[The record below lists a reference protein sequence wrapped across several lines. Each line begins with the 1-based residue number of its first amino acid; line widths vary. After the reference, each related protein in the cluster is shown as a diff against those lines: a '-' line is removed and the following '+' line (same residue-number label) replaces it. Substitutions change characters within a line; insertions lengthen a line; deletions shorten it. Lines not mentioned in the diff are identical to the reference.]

1 VSYLLDTNVLSEL
14 RKGHRADPGVLEWFG
29 GIDDRQ
35 LYLSVLVVGEI
46 RRGIEL
52 IRRRDDAS
60 ASVLD
65 GWLRQVVTQHDT
77 RILPIDR
84 AIAETW
90 ALFNVPDPVPVVDG
104 LLAAT
109 AHVHGLTLVTRNSA
123 DIARTGV
130 PHLNPFGT

>member
-14 RKGHRADPGVLEWFG
+14 RKGRRANLGVVEWFAG
-29 GIDDRQ
+29 VDGNE
-35 LYLSVLVVGEI
+35 LYLSVLVIGEI

-52 IRRRDDAS
+52 IRRRDEAS
-60 ASVLD
+60 AMSLD
-65 GWLRQVVTQHDT
+65 GWLRQVVTQHDD

-84 AIAETW
+84 TIAETW
-90 ALFNVPDPVPVVDG
+90 ARLNVPDPVPVVDG

-130 PHLNPFGT
+130 RHLNPFTA